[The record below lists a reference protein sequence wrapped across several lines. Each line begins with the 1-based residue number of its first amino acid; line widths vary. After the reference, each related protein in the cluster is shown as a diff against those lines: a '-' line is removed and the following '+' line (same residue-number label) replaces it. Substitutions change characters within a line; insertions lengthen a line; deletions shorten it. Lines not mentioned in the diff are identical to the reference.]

1 MRFGTGNIIM
11 VLFGKNRKREGFPAL
26 AGGKCLPGGEGKK
39 EVYNL
44 EITLAQYLIVC
55 PLVFL
60 SGVVDSMAGGGGLI
74 SLPAYLIAGLP
85 THYAMAT
92 NKLSS
97 SMGTTLATVQYAR
110 KGYIPLKPAVCC
122 VVCAFLGS
130 SIGARLALMVEDRY
144 FKMLMLVILPL
155 TALYVSRSRSLIR
168 EREEYPLGKTIFIAM
183 AVALPIGMYDGFYGP
198 GTGTF
203 LILLLTGAAH
213 MKITQANGVAKAI
226 NLTTNITTVSVYL
239 MSGKTVITLG
249 LVSGAFA
256 ILGNYLGCNLFI
268 KGGARNVKPVM
279 VAVLAVFFVKV
290 LWELVV

>member
-1 MRFGTGNIIM
+1 
-11 VLFGKNRKREGFPAL
+11 
-26 AGGKCLPGGEGKK
+26 
-39 EVYNL
+39 
-44 EITLAQYLIVC
+44 
-55 PLVFL
+55 
-60 SGVVDSMAGGGGLI
+60 
-74 SLPAYLIAGLP
+74 
-85 THYAMAT
+85 
-92 NKLSS
+92 
-97 SMGTTLATVQYAR
+97 
-110 KGYIPLKPAVCC
+110 
-122 VVCAFLGS
+122 
-130 SIGARLALMVEDRY
+130 
-144 FKMLMLVILPL
+144 PL

-168 EREEYPLGKTIFIAM
+168 EREEYHLGKTIFIAM

-256 ILGNYLGCNLFI
+256 ILGNYLGCSLFI

-279 VAVLAVFFVKV
+279 V
-290 LWELVV
+290 

>member
-11 VLFGKNRKREGFPAL
+11 ILFGKNRKREGFPAP

-130 SIGARLALMVEDRY
+130 SMGARLALMVEDRY

-256 ILGNYLGCNLFI
+256 ILGNYLGCSLFI